1 MAIITSSDLK
11 GFVDDTTSANDAE
24 YGYAVNA
31 ANTWVPQYCN
41 RSFDVASTA
50 TARVFAATDS
60 TVLHIYDA
68 TTVTAVTNNGATVAS
83 SEYQLEPLNGIDSAG
98 QARPYD
104 RIRLVSGS
112 WHIDGRGEATVSVTA
127 TWGWAAVPAQVFEA
141 TLILAADLYSNRD
154 KRYGIVT
161 TTEFA
166 GVRARQNP
174 VVTDLL
180 APFRKASAWGIA

>member
-1 MAIITSSDLK
+1 MPIITSANLESFMSD
-11 GFVDDTTSANDAE
+11 DSADNATE
-24 YGYAVNA
+24 RGYALNA

-41 RSFDVASTA
+41 RSFDVAGSA
-50 TARVFAATDS
+50 SARVFVPQSAE
-60 TVLHIYDA
+60 VLRIDDC
-68 TTVTAVTNNGATVAS
+68 TSITSISNNGATVSAS
-83 SEYQLEPLNGIDSAG
+83 AFQLEPLNGLDAAG

-104 RIRLVSGS
+104 VVRLTSG
-112 WHIDGRGEATVSVTA
+112 WWYCDGRRATVSVNA
-127 TWGWAAVPAQVFEA
+127 AWGWAAVPAQVFEA

-180 APFRKASAWGIA
+180 APFRKATAWGLA